1 MDIPE
6 YVTVEEVQR
15 VCAAL
20 GIRDWT
26 QLTAPQVDLE
36 EARIVYDALG
46 VKEMQIALDDFRAG
60 LEVELEHGTMYS
72 DVNVTNNHPLLT
84 GRIVLAHFKELPD
97 YYKRLEVAEIEGDV
111 LKALV
116 ANNPAKLE
124 KLYRKL
130 AQARLALSEDEARRL
145 A

>member
-1 MDIPE
+1 MNIPE
-6 YVTVEEVQR
+6 YVTVDEVKR

-26 QLTAPQVDLE
+26 QLTSPQVDLE
-36 EARIVYDALG
+36 EARIVYDALE
-46 VKEMQIALDDFRAG
+46 VKDMQIALDDFRAG

-111 LKALV
+111 IKALV
-116 ANNPAKLE
+116 ASNAAKLE

-130 AQARLALSEDEARRL
+130 AAAKLALSEDEARRL

>member
-1 MDIPE
+1 MNIPE
-6 YVTVEEVQR
+6 YVTVGEVRR

-26 QLTAPQVDLE
+26 QLTSPQVDLA
-36 EARIVYDALG
+36 EARIVYDALD
-46 VKEMQIALDDFRAG
+46 VQDKQIALDDFRAG
-60 LEVELEHGTMYS
+60 LEVELEHGTMFS
-72 DVNVTNNHPLLT
+72 DTNVTNNHPLLT

-111 LKALV
+111 IKALV

-145 A
+145 G

>member
-1 MDIPE
+1 MNIPE
-6 YVTVEEVQR
+6 YVTVDEVKR

-26 QLTAPQVDLE
+26 QLTSSQVDLE
-36 EARIVYDALG
+36 EARIIYDALE
-46 VKEMQIALDDFRAG
+46 VKDMQIALDDFRAG

-111 LKALV
+111 IKALV
-116 ANNPAKLE
+116 ASNAAKLE

-130 AQARLALSEDEARRL
+130 AAAKLALSEDEARRL

>member
-1 MDIPE
+1 MNIPE
-6 YVTVEEVQR
+6 YVTVDEVKR

-20 GIRDWT
+20 GIGDWT
-26 QLTAPQVDLE
+26 QLTSPQVDLE
-36 EARIVYDALG
+36 EARIVYDALE
-46 VKEMQIALDDFRAG
+46 VKDMQIAIDDFRDG
-60 LEVELEHGTMYS
+60 LEVELEHGTMYR

-97 YYKRLEVAEIEGDV
+97 YYKRLAVAEIEGDV

-116 ANNPAKLE
+116 ANNAAKLE

-130 AQARLALSEDEARRL
+130 AAAKLALSEDEARRL